1 MKSMKKLVVLVALS
15 LLSGNII
22 AQSQEIGLFGGGAY
36 YVGDLNPHY
45 HFLMTQPAFGAVI
58 KYNYG
63 TRWSFR
69 LGGYRG
75 KVAGDDSRSNTNEI
89 RGLSFESNI
98 TEVSVAAEFNF
109 FDFYVG
115 SKKNIVTP
123 YIFGGLGVFF
133 FNPKAG
139 GVTLRELGTEGQNI
153 GFDGRGKYNLYSFSL
168 PFGLGI
174 KYSLNRRLGISAEWG
189 LRKTL
194 ADYIDDVSTT
204 YYLEGGQS
212 NPDNPSE
219 YLSDP
224 TQLHEPY
231 MERGNPRTQDWYAFY
246 GISLTYRFNMFKGRG
261 CPDQQK

>member
-1 MKSMKKLVVLVALS
+1 MKSMNRLVIFVVMFLFSGTVVA
-15 LLSGNII
+15 
-22 AQSQEIGLFGGGAY
+22 QTQEIGLFGGGAY

-45 HFLMTQPAFGAVI
+45 HFLMTQPAYGAVI
-58 KYNYG
+58 KYNHG

-75 KVAGDDSRSNTNEI
+75 KVAGDDARSNTSDI

-109 FDFYVG
+109 FDYYVG

-133 FNPKAG
+133 FNPKMG
-139 GVTLRELGTEGQNI
+139 GVSLRDIGTEGQNI
-153 GFDGRGKYNLYSFSL
+153 GFDGRSKYSPFSFSL
-168 PFGLGI
+168 PFGLGV
-174 KYSLNRRLGISAEWG
+174 KYSLNRRFGLSAEWG

-194 ADYIDDVSTT
+194 TDYLDDVSKT
-204 YYLEGGQS
+204 YYLEGDQI
-212 NPDNPSE
+212 NPDNPAE

-224 TQLHEPY
+224 TQLHDPY
-231 MERGNPRTQDWYAFY
+231 MERGNPRTQDWYSFF

-261 CPDQQK
+261 CPDQER